1 MPFKPLVTAG
11 IETALNTFLWRDKAL
26 KPARQRLLGK
36 VLRVE
41 LKELS
46 TPVVLVFSERQVD
59 VLGTW
64 EGDADCTVITRLS
77 VLPQLRNRQQ
87 LTALIRS
94 GDLEVQGDL
103 QVVQNTVALC
113 DLAEFDPAEL
123 LAPYTGDIVAEGVS
137 KVFRSG
143 ARFLL
148 FAPHFQHRVVDICQH
163 DAPRFTHQ
171 ARELRR
177 QVAGTAG
184 QVQNGLSTA
193 YAAAIDGETL
203 PQTMNTERHQIIHN
217 IIFCGHRM
225 EYMCHHVR
233 LLLFGYRLKT
243 KVRRFL

>member
-41 LKELS
+41 LKS
-46 TPVVLVFSERQVD
+46 CRRRWCWSSANVRWMCWA
-59 VLGTW
+59 W
-64 EGDADCTVITRLS
+64 EGEADCTVITRLS

-137 KVFRSG
+137 KVFRGG

-148 FAPHFQHRVVDICQH
+148 HGAQRQQRYVAEAMTEEWRMAPGPLELAWFAKK
-163 DAPRFTHQ
+163 PRLLN
-171 ARELRR
+171 A
-177 QVAGTAG
+177 
-184 QVQNGLSTA
+184 LSA
-193 YAAAIDGETL
+193 LEKRLETL
-203 PQTMNTERHQIIHN
+203 E
-217 IIFCGHRM
+217 G
-225 EYMCHHVR
+225 
-233 LLLFGYRLKT
+233 K
-243 KVRRFL
+243 

>member
-11 IETALNTFLWRDKAL
+11 IETVLNTFLWRDKAL

-46 TPVVLVFSERQVD
+46 TPVMLVFGERQVD
-59 VLGTW
+59 VLGDW

-103 QVVQNTVALC
+103 QVVQNTVTLC

-137 KVFRSG
+137 KAFRAG

-148 FAPHFQHRVVDICQH
+148 HGAQRQQQYVAEALTEEWRMAPGPLEMAWFA
-163 DAPRFTHQ
+163 
-171 ARELRR
+171 EE
-177 QVAGTAG
+177 TAA
-184 QVQNGLSTA
+184 VERALFA
-193 YAAAIDGETL
+193 LEKRLETL
-203 PQTMNTERHQIIHN
+203 E
-217 IIFCGHRM
+217 G
-225 EYMCHHVR
+225 
-233 LLLFGYRLKT
+233 K
-243 KVRRFL
+243 